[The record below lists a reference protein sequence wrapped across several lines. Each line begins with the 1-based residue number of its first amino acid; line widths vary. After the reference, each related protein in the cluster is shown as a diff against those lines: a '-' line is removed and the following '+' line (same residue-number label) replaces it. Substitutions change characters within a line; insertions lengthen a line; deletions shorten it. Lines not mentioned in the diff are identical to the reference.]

1 MEDEETQ
8 YEENENNEEGE
19 EEVDE
24 VFEKIEE
31 AKGDNVEEKVLYD
44 EQGNPVSFTFNK
56 VFLVS

>member
-8 YEENENNEEGE
+8 YEENENNE